1 MLQGD
6 IHHFRFLI
14 FIAQQRGITMTESD
28 REKYS
33 NIYDQLQRQFMH
45 NATLIEQ
52 TEDVNIKQ
60 ERIRSTADLAQ
71 ILMYLSSVL
80 NP

>member
-1 MLQGD
+1 
-6 IHHFRFLI
+6 
-14 FIAQQRGITMTESD
+14 MTESD